1 MAQGASVSTLP
12 SGFLLVTLKAQP
24 QWCTFESPAFAYAIL
39 EKPLVGEMDEPFVI
53 HEKDQSGRIDCW
65 LCGVVELEAF
75 ACLGWRAVTS
85 NGLLHYVIELGGG
98 VNKELNLTIEALTPS
113 GFKRTIYIPRAVAT
127 GAVGMPYRKSE
138 KTVVPVTFQALKSQ
152 TEPAVTIVDCAA

>member
-1 MAQGASVSTLP
+1 M
-12 SGFLLVTLKAQP
+12 TLKAQP

-85 NGLLHYVIELGGG
+85 NGLRQYVIELAGGY
-98 VNKELNLTIEALTPS
+98 AL
-113 GFKRTIYIPRAVAT
+113 VALLVDSC
-127 GAVGMPYRKSE
+127 GRLQYLMD
-138 KTVVPVTFQALKSQ
+138 AL
-152 TEPAVTIVDCAA
+152 PCHG